1 MNPSLLIER
10 QQARLQN
17 LRSAFRSAVRHFES
31 LERLT
36 DGHYVAL
43 SDFKMETNRR
53 IESVREVQ
61 LPELPAAKVPQKQV
75 QSVSTLPARC
85 PEPAS

>member
-10 QQARLQN
+10 QQARVQN

-43 SDFKMETNRR
+43 SEFRMETNRR
-53 IESVREVQ
+53 IESVREVR
-61 LPELPAAKVPQKQV
+61 LPELPAAKVPQTSV
-75 QSVSTLPARC
+75 QSVSKVPARC
-85 PEPAS
+85 PDPAS